1 MWWTTVKKDI
11 EQFKFDY
18 SRNQFLMQ
26 QKPSMITWKSVP
38 KYFLD
43 KYWSSHWPHSWS
55 LDAFKV
61 VLPGRR
67 LFWTISSLLGDLAQ
81 LHAHENASNPLHQG
95 SSDKTFKKCGLSGHK
110 AVNGSRNLMLSS
122 IISKMCVAFNELYS
136 LSEPKISHEC
146 FSWHY
151 VAIYVNDNFW
161 ILMTEKERVTD

>member
-43 KYWSSHWPHSWS
+43 QYWSSPWPHSWS

-61 VLPGRR
+61 ILPGRR

-136 LSEPKISHEC
+136 LSEPKICREC
-146 FSWHY
+146 FPLDY
-151 VAIYVNDNFW
+151 V
-161 ILMTEKERVTD
+161 T

>member
-1 MWWTTVKKDI
+1 
-11 EQFKFDY
+11 
-18 SRNQFLMQ
+18 MQ

-43 KYWSSHWPHSWS
+43 QYWSSPWSHSWS

-61 VLPGRR
+61 ILPGRR

-95 SSDKTFKKCGLSGHK
+95 SSDKTLKKCGLTDHK

-122 IISKMCVAFNELYS
+122 IISKMCVAFSELYS
-136 LSEPKISHEC
+136 LSEPKSSTEC
-146 FSWHY
+146 FQWDY
-151 VAIYVNDNFW
+151 VAIYVDDNFW
-161 ILMTEKERVTD
+161 ILMTEKVLQTSPGIYGPKPVEFTN